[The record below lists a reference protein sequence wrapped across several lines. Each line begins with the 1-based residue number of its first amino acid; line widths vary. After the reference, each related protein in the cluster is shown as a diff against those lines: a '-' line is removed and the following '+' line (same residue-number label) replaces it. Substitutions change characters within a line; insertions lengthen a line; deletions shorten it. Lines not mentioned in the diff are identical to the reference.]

1 MEYMNKMYVSDKKFD
16 TVKDW
21 EKAVMDF
28 LGLFAQF
35 RPALNKVRDDILEVK
50 FECPVQTP
58 MGTMMSRELY
68 TFWYDKRLHTCNA
81 MDGTFGPRR
90 EKAIN

>member
-16 TVKDW
+16 TVEEW
-21 EKAVMDF
+21 EKGVMDF

-35 RPALNKVRDDILEVK
+35 NPAYNKVRDDILEVK
-50 FECPVQTP
+50 FSCYSRTP
-58 MGTMMSRELY
+58 FGNMMSNELY
-68 TFWYDKRLHTCNA
+68 TLWYDVRLHTCNA
-81 MDGTFGPRR
+81 MNGTFGPRR